1 MSAGRELLVDA
12 ARAHA
17 VAGRG
22 EQTRIVSELA
32 DALGVSRATA
42 YRRLKGALA
51 STPRKRRAD
60 AGATTLTRE
69 EALLIAA
76 TVEETR
82 RLTGT
87 GEIPLECAVDAL
99 RKAGKIN
106 AGRVDR
112 ATGEFIPLSLSAIR
126 RGLAQH
132 HCHPEQLA
140 QPSASQELASE
151 HPNHYWQIDASI
163 SRQFYLTDG
172 GAEVM
177 PRAVYY
183 RGKPGNFQSINDR
196 RIVRYAIVDHCT
208 GAFRLFYVLRSES
221 TQAVIS
227 ALIHAMTPA
236 PGLMHGLPRLVG
248 MDKGTYSATVERFLG
263 ALGVEVYA
271 HAAGNAR
278 ATGAVETLHN
288 IIETHFEAAL
298 KLREPVTSIEEINR
312 LAADWCR
319 VYCSTRIH
327 SRHGMT
333 RSNAWLRIT
342 RDQLRLAPPPDV
354 LRELATS
361 EPTEC
366 TVRDLRIRYRGEKWC
381 VRELPGVYERQKL
394 RVALN
399 ALDPNSVRVLID
411 GADGRPS
418 QFLARRIVLGDWKF
432 ATTAGKVGE
441 YSALPDSPV
450 DANRKEIARLAM
462 EVATDAEA
470 AAARKAKRPAFGGA
484 LAPDQRWAAQQPP
497 PALPRAGTPSPVEAP
512 AVVAPLPVLSPHRP
526 AYVAVPLSQLE
537 MARAL
542 KARIESRGM
551 EWTPDMYSRMST
563 LWPDGVP
570 EEALDECVST
580 LLRAGM
586 RIAGAA

>member
-51 STPRKRRAD
+51 SAPRKRRAD

-163 SRQFYLTDG
+163 SRQFYLADG
-172 GAEVM
+172 CAEVM

-183 RGKPGNFQSINDR
+183 RGKPNNFQSINDR

-208 GAFRLFYVLRSES
+208 GAFRLHYVLRSES

-236 PGLMHGLPRLVG
+236 PGLMHGKPRLVG
-248 MDKGTYSATVERFLG
+248 MDKGTYSATVARFLG

-298 KLREPVTSIEEINR
+298 KLRSPVTSIEEINR

-319 VYCSTRIH
+319 VFCATRVH

-333 RSNAWLRIT
+333 RTNAWGRIT
-342 RDQLRLAPPPDV
+342 REQLQLVPPPEV

-361 EPTEC
+361 EPVEC
-366 TVRDLRIRYRGEKWC
+366 SVRDLRIKYRGQKWC

-394 RVALN
+394 RVCLN
-399 ALDPNSVRVLID
+399 ALDPNSVRVLVD
-411 GADGRPS
+411 GADGRPAHY
-418 QFLARRIVLGDWKF
+418 LAPRVVPGDWGF
-432 ATTAGKVGE
+432 ATIAAKVGE
-441 YSALPDSPV
+441 YQQLPDSPV
-450 DANRKEIARLAM
+450 DANRKAIARLAM
-462 EVATDAEA
+462 DVATDAEA
-470 AAARKAKRPAFGGA
+470 AAARKSKRVAFGGA
-484 LAPDQRWAAQQPP
+484 LAPDQQWAAQQPP
-497 PALPRAGTPSPVEAP
+497 PVLPRAGTPSNIEAP
-512 AVVAPLPVLSPHRP
+512 GIVAPLPVMSPNRP
-526 AYVAVPLSQLE
+526 QYVPVPLSHLE
-537 MARAL
+537 MARSL
-542 KARIESRGM
+542 KARIEARGM
-551 EWTPDMYSRMST
+551 SWSPDMYQRMT
-563 LWPDGVP
+563 ALWPDGVP
-570 EEALDECVST
+570 EEQLNECVSA
-580 LLRAGM
+580 LLRNGM